1 MTRTR
6 RTSPPIRTQSWPSL
20 LGLLVG
26 AGLLAAAAPPD
37 THAQM
42 ETAGEPSDSP
52 PELIAGGEPWSGFA
66 TPD

>member
-26 AGLLAAAAPPD
+26 AGLLAAAPSD

-52 PELIAGGEPWSGFA
+52 PELIARG
-66 TPD
+66 